1 MLIRA
6 FVNIFFDD
14 LLKRAGHFKPIIRK
28 MSALFYCYWENKKRM
43 LAFDKLFRALQS
55 LWAKWKF

>member
-28 MSALFYCYWENKKRM
+28 MSALFYCYWENKKRI
-43 LAFDKLFRALQS
+43 LDV
-55 LWAKWKF
+55 

>member
-6 FVNIFFDD
+6 FVNIFFDG

-28 MSALFYCYWENKKRM
+28 TSAFFYCYWENKKRM